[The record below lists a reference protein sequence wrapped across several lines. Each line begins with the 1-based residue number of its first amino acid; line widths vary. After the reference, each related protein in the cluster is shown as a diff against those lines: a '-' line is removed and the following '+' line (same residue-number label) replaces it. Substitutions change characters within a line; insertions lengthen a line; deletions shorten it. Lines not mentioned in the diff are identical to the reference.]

1 MNILVADHDGE
12 TRRQLCDFLQ
22 QQLHLVFEAD
32 NTTDALDLFKQEQI
46 EGVFGRVDLPEVNG
60 FGLLESI
67 KKLKAFVP
75 FVAIAADNQKEIIL
89 RSFSL
94 GACDLLTFPFSHSN
108 LHQSLSRVIQ
118 LNEDSKFSVYCL
130 ENSIFESRTLELY
143 NDFEYIN
150 QIVSFMTRNLPSF
163 GILEEQELFAINM
176 ALVEA
181 LSNAIF
187 HGNLEVSSELKQ
199 QRFELFREEAELRR
213 QREPYCHRRVYIH
226 YEISRNSVKYV
237 IRDEGKGFDYSRLPD
252 PTLPEN
258 LFKESGRGIL
268 MIMSF
273 MDEVFW
279 NARGNE
285 ITLIRYKKH
294 GMNPFRL
301 QKTEMR

>member
-1 MNILVADHDGE
+1 MNILVADHEAD

-22 QQLHLVFEAD
+22 QQQHQVFEAESGE
-32 NTTDALDLFKQEQI
+32 DALSFFKQHQI
-46 EGVFGRVDLPEVNG
+46 EGVFGRIDLPNVDG
-60 FGLLESI
+60 FALLKAI
-67 KKLKAFVP
+67 KKLNTFVP
-75 FVAIAADNQKEIIL
+75 FVAMTTDNHKDVIL
-89 RSFSL
+89 RTFSL
-94 GACDLLTFPFSHSN
+94 GACDLLSPPFTDSN
-108 LHQSLSRVIQ
+108 LHQSLSRIIQ

-130 ENSIFESRTLELY
+130 ESSLFESRTLEID

-163 GILEEQELFAINM
+163 GLLEPKELFAINM

-199 QRFELFREEAELRR
+199 KRFDLFREEAEARR
-213 QREPYCHRRVYIH
+213 KKEPYCNRRVSIH

-237 IRDEGKGFDYSRLPD
+237 IRDEGHGFDYSGIPD

-258 LFKESGRGIL
+258 VFKESGRGVL

-279 NARGNE
+279 NAKGNE
-285 ITLIRYKKH
+285 ITMIRYKKH
-294 GMNPFRL
+294 GINPFR
-301 QKTEMR
+301 QPSPE

>member
-1 MNILVADHDGE
+1 MNFLIADHHE
-12 TRRQLCDFLQ
+12 NTRHQLRNFLQ
-22 QQLHLVFEAD
+22 QQHHKVYEAK
-32 NTTDALDLFKQEQI
+32 TGKEALQLFKKEMI
-46 EGVFGRVDLPEVNG
+46 EGVFGRLDLPEVDG
-60 FGLLESI
+60 FTLLQSV

-75 FVAIAADNQKEIIL
+75 FVAIASDDQKDTIL
-89 RSFSL
+89 RSFSM
-94 GACDLLTFPFSHSN
+94 GACDLLSHPLSHSN

-130 ENSIFESRTLELY
+130 DNSIFESRTLELF
-143 NDFEYIN
+143 NDFEYVN
-150 QIVSFMTRNLPSF
+150 QIVAFMTRNLPSF

-187 HGNLEVSSELKQ
+187 HGNLEVSSDLKQ
-199 QRFELFREEAELRR
+199 QRFERFREEAEQRR
-213 QREPYCHRRVYIH
+213 QQEPYCHRRVYIH

-237 IRDEGKGFDYSRLPD
+237 IRDEGKGFDYSKLPD

-258 LFKESGRGIL
+258 VFKESGRGVL

-279 NARGNE
+279 NTRGNE
-285 ITLIRYKKH
+285 ITMIRYKKH
-294 GMNPFRL
+294 GMNPFRMPP
-301 QKTEMR
+301 T